1 MDVGSPRS
9 SRGGA
14 APAAAVGAPTAGAPR
29 TRAVNSYIALLKTA
43 REQGLLERR
52 QGFYITLF
60 IGLMLAW
67 CASWTGFALLR
78 DTWYQ
83 LLVAAGMGVVLTQF
97 GFLAHEAAHRQIFA
111 SRRLNEWT
119 SRLVGT
125 GLVGISYAM
134 WAQKHTR
141 HHAYPNVISKDPD
154 IHTGAIAFH
163 PEAAASRRG
172 VMVAVTRR
180 QGWLVLPLLC
190 FLGLSMHIDSLK
202 YVFQRGPVDHRWV
215 EIPILV
221 LRLAIVPVLVF
232 WLLPLGMAFSFLAIQ
247 IGVFGFYMGAS
258 FAPNHKGMPILP
270 PSSRLDFL
278 SRQVLT
284 SRNIAGGRVMDT
296 LMGGLNRQIEH
307 HLFPDMPRP
316 LLHRATPL
324 VRKCCAEQGIPY
336 TETGWI
342 SSLAI
347 VVRYLDEVGL
357 SAGGPF
363 KCPVV
368 EGYRPR

>member
-1 MDVGSPRS
+1 MDTGSPRL
-9 SRGGA
+9 
-14 APAAAVGAPTAGAPR
+14 PNVEGAPGHVAPR
-29 TRAVNSYIALLKTA
+29 KRAVNSYVNLLKAA
-43 REQGLLERR
+43 RDLGLLERR

-60 IGLMLAW
+60 IGLMFAW
-67 CASWTGFALLR
+67 CACWAAFVLLGV
-78 DTWYQ
+78 TWYQ
-83 LLVAAGMGVVLTQF
+83 LLVAAGMGAVMTQF

-111 SRRLNEWT
+111 SKRMNEWA

-134 WAQKHTR
+134 WTQKHTR
-141 HHAYPNVISKDPD
+141 HHAYPNVIGKDPD

-180 QGWLVLPLLC
+180 QGWLLFPLLF
-190 FLGLSMHIDSLK
+190 FLGISLHVDSLK
-202 YVFQRGPVDHRWV
+202 FVFQRSAVDHRWV
-215 EIPILV
+215 EIPVLV
-221 LRLAIVPVLVF
+221 LRLVMIPVLVF
-232 WLLPLGMAFSFLAIQ
+232 WVLPLGMAFAFLGVQ
-247 IGVFGFYMGAS
+247 MGVFGFYMGAS
-258 FAPNHKGMPILP
+258 FAPNHKGMPILS

-284 SRNIAGGRVMDT
+284 SRNISGGRLMDA

-316 LLHRATPL
+316 LLRRAAAL
-324 VRKCCAEQGIPY
+324 VRKCCAEEGVPY
-336 TETGWI
+336 TETGLI
-342 SSLAI
+342 NSLAI
-347 VVRYLDEVGL
+347 VVRYLDKVGL

-363 KCPVV
+363 ECPLIQD
-368 EGYRPR
+368 YRPR